1 MRPHPKDM
9 LLPSQDID
17 DLELLTQ
24 AARAAGALALD
35 HFAGQPRQWT
45 KPDATSVT
53 EADIAVDAFLRERLL
68 AARPAYGWLSEE
80 HPDDG
85 SRLRTGRRFIVD
97 PIDGT
102 RAFIDR
108 GDEWVVSIAVAEGPA
123 AVVGVLYNPVRD
135 ELWSARAGGGAS
147 RNGVSLAVSR
157 PADAAGARVVASR
170 KALRQTG
177 MSGPGFMPV
186 QVFMKS
192 LANRLAH
199 VAAGTVDGALATSG
213 SADWDIAAALV
224 LVEEAGGRVTDA
236 SGAPVRLNGET
247 LRHPPL
253 VAAGE
258 PLHASILSAVG
269 LSPASLQGEP
279 R

>member
-1 MRPHPKDM
+1 MH
-9 LLPSQDID
+9 LASQDID
-17 DLELLTQ
+17 DLKLLTE
-24 AARAAGALALD
+24 AARAAGALALA
-35 HFAGQPRQWT
+35 HFRGAPRQWT
-45 KPDATSVT
+45 KPDSTSVT
-53 EADIAVDAFLRERLL
+53 EADIAVDAFLRERLM

-85 SRLRTGRRFIVD
+85 SRLRPGRRFIVD

-135 ELWSARAGGGAS
+135 ELWSARNGGGAY
-147 RNGVSLAVSR
+147 RNGVPLAVSH
-157 PADAAGARVVASR
+157 PAEAARARVVASR

-177 MSGPGFMPV
+177 LSAPGFTPV

-192 LANRLAH
+192 LANRFAN

-224 LVEEAGGRVTDA
+224 LIEEAGGRVTDA
-236 SGAPVRLNGET
+236 SGAPVRLNAGT

-258 PLHASILSAVG
+258 PLHASIVSAVG
-269 LSPASLQGEP
+269 LSPARLQGKP
-279 R
+279 Q